1 MKTPR
6 LEVLVVG
13 ATGSIGRHVVD
24 EAHQQGHAVRALV
37 RNPDRARE
45 LSKEAQVIIG
55 DVTRPDSLTS
65 AVAGVDAIV
74 FTIGSDGGGPR
85 ESESIDY
92 AGIRNVLRALGPR
105 MVRIALMTSIG
116 VTNRESAY
124 NRSSEAHDWKRRSE
138 RFLRASGLPYTIVRP
153 GWFDYNAP
161 DQHQLCFLQGDRRH
175 AGTPSDGVISR
186 RQLAQVLVRS
196 LGSEDAVRKTW
207 ELVAVT
213 GPAQEDLDPLFAA
226 LETDPPDALDGVHD
240 MTNMPLE
247 NEPQRVRDDL
257 DAAQAQRMSRHAG

>member
-1 MKTPR
+1 MNTSHLK
-6 LEVLVVG
+6 LLVVG

-24 EAHQQGHAVRALV
+24 EALQQGHAVRALV
-37 RNPDRARE
+37 RNPGKARE
-45 LSKEAQVIIG
+45 LPKEAQVIIG
-55 DVTRPDSLTS
+55 DVTQPGSLTN

-92 AGIRNVLRALGPR
+92 AGIRNVLAALGSR
-105 MVRIALMTSIG
+105 MSRVALMTSIG
-116 VTNRESAY
+116 VTNRTSTY
-124 NRSSEAHDWKRRSE
+124 NRSTEAHDWKRRSE

-153 GWFDYNAP
+153 GWFDYNVP
-161 DQHQLCFLQGDRRH
+161 DQHQIRFLQGDRRH

-186 RQLAQVLVRS
+186 RQLAQVLVCS
-196 LGSEDAVRKTW
+196 LGSQHAVRKTL
-207 ELVAVT
+207 ELVAVA
-213 GPAQEDLDPLFAA
+213 GPAQADLDPLFAA
-226 LETDPPDALDGVHD
+226 LEADPPDALDGVHD